1 VSYLTQEEL
10 VIPPTRSLARR
21 LAAVLLALCLPLP
34 ATAADTQ
41 PIHQTSAERCAKCH
55 WQIYLQWKSSM
66 HAQATALSDP
76 IHGALYRKVVGDP
89 QADGVTLNGKYPVCL
104 QCHAPSAAIDGQTR
118 LDALPAY
125 NEGVTCVSCHT
136 LARYR
141 GITGPDGKLRL
152 GMQAYERA
160 TDRLQGPT
168 GGSGVVEDHPF
179 PLAAAGPLLTSNDA
193 CMGCHDR
200 RNNAQGVPLCRT
212 GDEYQAAATAITCQ
226 ACHMP
231 VVGGL
236 ISHAMAGG
244 HDAAMVRRGV
254 TVTVAASKGA
264 DGVAATVT
272 LTNRLPHGFPTGAP
286 FRNAYLEVTAFDA
299 AGHEVWRSYKA
310 SPAEDPQAVFAT
322 RLADDAGHPAPPP
335 KATRIAADTRLQPG
349 EERSLTYQIPGDA
362 VAQVRARLFYRLLP
376 PPMEE
381 QLAAVLTDAL
391 KGPRLAAVAVAT
403 LE

>member
-1 VSYLTQEEL
+1 VITIAQSLTERL
-10 VIPPTRSLARR
+10 VG
-21 LAAVLLALCLPLP
+21 AVLLALCLAAP
-34 ATAADTQ
+34 AAATDEPAP

-55 WQIYLQWKSSM
+55 WQIYLQWRSSM

-76 IHGALYRKVVGDP
+76 IHGALYRTVVGDP
-89 QADGVTLNGKYPVCL
+89 QADGVTLNGKYPICL
-104 QCHAPSAAIDGQTR
+104 QCHVPSAAIDGQTR
-118 LDALPAY
+118 VDALPAY
-125 NEGVTCVSCHT
+125 SEGVTCVSCHT
-136 LARYR
+136 LARYK

-160 TDRLQGPT
+160 TTHLQGPT

-179 PLAAAGPLLTSNDA
+179 PLAANGPLLTSNDA

-212 GDEYQAAATAITCQ
+212 GDEYQAAATAVTCQ
-226 ACHMP
+226 SCHMP
-231 VVGGL
+231 VVGSL
-236 ISHAMAGG
+236 IDHSMPGG
-244 HDAAMVRRGV
+244 HNAAMVRRGV
-254 TVTVAASKGA
+254 TLAVTTTKGA
-264 DGVAATVT
+264 DGVAASVT
-272 LTNRLPHGFPTGAP
+272 LLNHLPHGFPTGAP
-286 FRNAYLEVTAFDA
+286 FRNAYLEVVALDA
-299 AGHEVWRSYKA
+299 AGREVWRSYKA

-349 EERSLTYQIPGDA
+349 EERRLSYQIPGTNIA
-362 VAQVRARLFYRLLP
+362 RVRARLLYRLLP

-391 KGPRLAAVAVAT
+391 TGPRLAAVAVADV
-403 LE
+403 E